1 MVLHAQLWICSHTSI
16 ISTHNAIGKG
26 TGQTSRRSRST
37 NMFTS
42 LGSLCCFSW
51 TYKEK
56 GNANLSNKTRQKPNH
71 RIFCWIQRLT
81 LIQTGVVNRLL
92 RSLEIFWVFIFM
104 YCAKEH
110 NIQSLTLPDQLLKKC
125 TKEKRIKLF
134 QITNSRVSEYV
145 SDYAPMA
152 QEIDPSHVNCALAA

>member
-1 MVLHAQLWICSHTSI
+1 
-16 ISTHNAIGKG
+16 
-26 TGQTSRRSRST
+26 
-37 NMFTS
+37 
-42 LGSLCCFSW
+42 
-51 TYKEK
+51 
-56 GNANLSNKTRQKPNH
+56 
-71 RIFCWIQRLT
+71 
-81 LIQTGVVNRLL
+81 
-92 RSLEIFWVFIFM
+92 M

>member
-16 ISTHNAIGKG
+16 ISIHNAIGKG

-56 GNANLSNKTRQKPNH
+56 GNANLSNKTRKKQNH

-110 NIQSLTLPDQLLKKC
+110 NIQLLILPDQLFFLNVQRRKGLSYF
-125 TKEKRIKLF
+125 R
-134 QITNSRVSEYV
+134 
-145 SDYAPMA
+145 
-152 QEIDPSHVNCALAA
+152 